1 VSRGRYLDYIEVNRG
16 KPGTRSTMIPVIGGM
31 TSLRNKNHYGHRKS
45 IKDIGEE
52 FFNFYAIALQKIK
65 GSPSTQFLAVK
76 W

>member
-1 VSRGRYLDYIEVNRG
+1 
-16 KPGTRSTMIPVIGGM
+16 M

-52 FFNFYAIALQKIK
+52 FFNFYMIALQKIK
-65 GSPSTQFLAVK
+65 GSLSTQFLAVK